1 MSDEDL
7 WNLEEW
13 SVAERVGL
21 FVFLL
26 TLVVASLTG
35 WALIPMF
42 MFEVAVAVVY
52 LVLREGYRT
61 WLSRV

>member
-1 MSDEDL
+1 MNDNDL
-7 WNLEEW
+7 WNFENW

-26 TLVVASLTG
+26 TLGLASLTG

-42 MFEVAVAVVY
+42 LFEAAVAVIY
-52 LVLREGYRT
+52 LAGREAYRT